1 MKRQTESKQFDSED
15 DVILWMINNQFGR
28 RNLSNYQRS
37 VLALELEAVFK
48 EKAKESKIEK
58 VTHFRNTNE
67 VLPTLAKPDTR
78 KEISQIANVSHGT
91 LDKVKTIQAKASEE
105 VKAQLSTGEVSINQ
119 AYQEIK
125 KEEKKYLLRKV
136 RII

>member
-1 MKRQTESKQFDSED
+1 M
-15 DVILWMINNQFGR
+15 
-28 RNLSNYQRS
+28 
-37 VLALELEAVFK
+37 ELESVFK

-91 LDKVKTIQAKASEE
+91 LDKVKVIQAIATPE
-105 VKAQLSTGEVSINQ
+105 VKENNKKTFNLFLSKNTN
-119 AYQEIK
+119 EIK
-125 KEEKKYLLRKV
+125 PCRNV
-136 RII
+136 RLFFI